1 MSHSRYNGPVTFNDL
16 KVSQKEND
24 HYEVYFCTTVVLSSD
39 LLGPEFRHQNQNYTN
54 NEINADYKKIHKIRL
69 NKMENA
75 GRRGKQ

>member
-1 MSHSRYNGPVTFNDL
+1 MIL
-16 KVSQKEND
+16 KFLKKKMII
-24 HYEVYFCTTVVLSSD
+24 YEVYFCTTVVLSSD

-54 NEINADYKKIHKIRL
+54 NEINADYKKIRKKRL